1 MLKDGS
7 LSLVLRLCAAALSL
21 GTLTFV
27 GRAFTAEDFGYFGTV
42 MAMLALLTPIC
53 ALGWPLT
60 LTRYIS
66 QGFFSRVLVWRAL
79 RQSLS
84 AALLFALIGAL
95 VLREWIFALGLVILP
110 AYVALDLMAAIFRA
124 RGSFVRAL
132 VPRDIL
138 WRGLLMIGVWVVMSF
153 PQGQQTSMLLVLAI
167 PPIFLMAAL
176 QMRSLRDFED
186 CAPMD
191 ADVARVRH
199 RIWISTLSGTLFAN
213 LDTLAVG
220 AFCGVEV
227 AGGYFAASRLGSIIV
242 FVHSAVGLA
251 VGPRLARHHA
261 ERNASAINADLRTAA
276 LMAGVPALVLFGVFV
291 VAGGVLLGAIAP
303 NAEDMQI
310 VLLLLALGQVVNGL
324 TGPSGLFLSMSGAE
338 AQVARVSI
346 QSLAVGAAMI
356 LLGAAVFGPIGAAAA
371 TFAVQSR
378 SELRLWIG
386 ARSAIA
392 HQGGPA

>member
-21 GTLTFV
+21 GTLILV

-60 LTRYIS
+60 LTRYIA
-66 QGFFSRVLVWRAL
+66 QGLFSRVLVRTAL
-79 RQSLS
+79 RQSLTV
-84 AALLFALIGAL
+84 ALLFAVIGAL
-95 VLREWIFALGLVILP
+95 VLREWVFALGLVILP

-132 VPRDIL
+132 IPRDIL
-138 WRGLLMIGVWVVMSF
+138 WRGLLMIGVWVAMSF
-153 PQGQQTSMLLVLAI
+153 PQGRQTAMLLILAI

-186 CAPMD
+186 RAPMAAD
-191 ADVARVRH
+191 AARVRH

-242 FVHSAVGLA
+242 VVHSAVGLA

-261 ERNASAINADLRTAA
+261 ERNAIAIRSDLRTAA
-276 LMAGVPALVLFGVFV
+276 LLAGVPALVFFIVFV

-303 NAEDMQI
+303 NAEDMQM

-324 TGPSGLFLSMSGAE
+324 TGASGLFLSMSGSE

-346 QSLAVGAAMI
+346 QSLAVGAVSI
-356 LLGAAVFGPIGAAAA
+356 LLGAMLFGPIGAAAS
-371 TFAVQSR
+371 TFAVQSW
-378 SELRLWIG
+378 SELRLWFG
-386 ARSAIA
+386 ARRVFAY
-392 HQGGPA
+392 QGSPL